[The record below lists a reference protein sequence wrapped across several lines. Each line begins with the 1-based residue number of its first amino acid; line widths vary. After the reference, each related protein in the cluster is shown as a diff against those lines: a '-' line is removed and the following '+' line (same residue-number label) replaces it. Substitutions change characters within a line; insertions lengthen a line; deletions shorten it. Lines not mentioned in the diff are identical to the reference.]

1 VAPHV
6 HVLVDE
12 AYADFAGLTLVG
24 APELASLPNLVV
36 GRTFAKAYGLA
47 GIRAGA
53 LVGSSAALA
62 PLRRIVPPFSVNACA
77 VAALAAALE
86 DIEYHRWYLEQ
97 VRKSKA
103 LLYEAFDRAG
113 IRFWR
118 SDANFV
124 LAHVG
129 GRASAIVAGLAARGI
144 HVRDKSRDPACP
156 GCIRITTGV
165 VEHTQACIR
174 ALEEVLC
181 AEA

>member
-1 VAPHV
+1 
-6 HVLVDE
+6 VLVDE

-24 APELASLPNLVV
+24 APELAALPNLIV

-47 GIRAGA
+47 GIRVGA
-53 LVGSSAALA
+53 LVGSAAALA
-62 PLRRIVPPFSVNACA
+62 PLRRIVPPFSLNACA
-77 VAALAAALE
+77 VAALTAALD
-86 DIEYHRWYLEQ
+86 DIEYHRWYLDQ
-97 VRKSKA
+97 VRASKA
-103 LLYEAFDRAG
+103 LLYEALDRAG
-113 IRFWR
+113 IRFWP

-124 LAHVG
+124 LAQVG
-129 GRASAIVAGLAARGI
+129 GRAAAIVAGLAARGI

-181 AEA
+181 AKA